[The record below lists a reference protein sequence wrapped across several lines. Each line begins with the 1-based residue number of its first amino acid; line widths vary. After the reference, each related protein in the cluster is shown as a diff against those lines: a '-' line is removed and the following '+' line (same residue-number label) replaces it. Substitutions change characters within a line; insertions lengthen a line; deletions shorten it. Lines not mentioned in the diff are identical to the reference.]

1 MILDGKTN
9 RYEAH
14 LPYAAPALKAA
25 GVQVYSVGIGNIDIA
40 ELQLISSD
48 PDDEHVFILSSFRDA
63 AGFVD
68 FLSVTTCESQFTMHH
83 VMCILI
89 SGFGTGLTKPTV
101 THSCTMFTTIFA
113 STQKLPKSYYLLRTT
128 LRY

>member
-1 MILDGKTN
+1 MLFKKRAVLNINLFAPPLPPLSTVVDGKTN
-9 RYEAH
+9 RYEGH
-14 LPYAAPALKAA
+14 LPFAAPALKAA

-68 FLSVTTCESQFTMHH
+68 FLSVTTCESEFIFKYMH
-83 VMCILI
+83 V
-89 SGFGTGLTKPTV
+89 
-101 THSCTMFTTIFA
+101 
-113 STQKLPKSYYLLRTT
+113 
-128 LRY
+128 

>member
-1 MILDGKTN
+1 MIDGKTN
-9 RYEAH
+9 RYEGH
-14 LPYAAPALKAA
+14 LPFAAPALKAA

-68 FLSVTTCESQFTMHH
+68 FLSVTTCESEFVYHYIIMHTPSP
-83 VMCILI
+83 ILPSIEII
-89 SGFGTGLTKPTV
+89 SVEPISFNLGFCG
-101 THSCTMFTTIFA
+101 
-113 STQKLPKSYYLLRTT
+113 
-128 LRY
+128 